1 MSRRDDRFEAIYR
14 KYFGRIYRY
23 YRRVGVG
30 DDEAQD
36 LAQDVFKRFFEAMDR
51 YRGEAEWAFLET
63 TALNVLRNYVRAR
76 KAAKRS
82 ARMVELDDPDFHDEP
97 AAPEA
102 PDYAERQHEALRS
115 QRLHAAIAELSPGQ
129 RQCLK
134 LWLDD
139 LQYDEIADALRITID
154 AVKSRLRDAKRILSA
169 RLGEKL
175 PEEDV

>member
-1 MSRRDDRFEAIYR
+1 VSRRDDRFEAIYR

-82 ARMVELDDPDFHDEP
+82 ARMVELDDPDFGDEP
-97 AAPEA
+97 AAPET
-102 PDYAERQHEALRS
+102 PDYAERQHAALRS
-115 QRLHAAIAELSPGQ
+115 QRLHEAIAELSPGQ

-175 PEEDV
+175 PEEEV